1 MTLPLHIV
9 GLVLLAAVL
18 HATWNAVIK
27 AGEDRVLTLALVIG
41 VGAALA
47 LPVLPLVPPPAVAS
61 WPYLLLSVAIHL
73 GYFFFLLQAY
83 RVGDLSQV
91 YPVARGTAP
100 LLAAAGGAIFAG
112 EALRP
117 VQLAGLVLASLAI
130 ASFAFERGRVEAGQ
144 LKPFAYGLAT
154 ALFIGAYT
162 VTDALGVR
170 ASGSPL
176 GFIAWL
182 FLISGLPLLA
192 YARVARPGAL
202 GPYARAH
209 WRPVLVGGLM
219 CALAYGLVIWAL
231 NLGAMAYV
239 SALRETSVVF
249 AVLIGWILLGESV
262 GRRRIAAAIL
272 VGLGI
277 AIMQL
282 AG

>member
-9 GLVLLAAVL
+9 GLVLLAAIL

-27 AGEDRVLTLALVIG
+27 AGEDRVLTMALVIG
-41 VGAALA
+41 VGAVLA
-47 LPVLPLVPPPAVAS
+47 LPLLPFVVAPAAES
-61 WPYLLLSVAIHL
+61 WPYLLLSVAIHV

-100 LLAAAGGAIFAG
+100 LLVAAGGAMFAG

-130 ASFAFERGRVEAGQ
+130 ASFALGPGRAEARQ
-144 LKPFAYGLAT
+144 LKPFAYGFAT
-154 ALFIGAYT
+154 ALFIGSYT

-182 FLISGLPLLA
+182 FLISGLPLLV
-192 YARVARPGAL
+192 YARIARPLAL
-202 GPYARAH
+202 A
-209 WRPVLVGGLM
+209 GGLM

-231 NLGAMAYV
+231 SLGAMAYV
-239 SALRETSVVF
+239 SALRETSVIF
-249 AVLIGWILLGESV
+249 AVLIGWILLGEPL
-262 GRRRIAAAIL
+262 GRRRVAAAIL
-272 VGLGI
+272 VGFGI
-277 AIMQL
+277 AIMHL
-282 AG
+282 GG